1 MTQVFSGVI
10 LFVLVT
16 VLASGIVAGVIYA
29 IGYGSFAYNLDSLL
43 MAFALFAGF
52 ALASSIVL
60 VVLAWRGRREPLLDG
75 TLTLNILIIGFNL
88 AWFGIAL
95 SQGPSPYPDSMPMFY
110 AMLTSGLLVACL
122 VPAHIIGVLCLS
134 RTPLLRGLVPKQK
147 GPAVASP

>member
-1 MTQVFSGVI
+1 MTQVFSGLM

-29 IGYGSFAYNLDSLL
+29 IGYGSFVYNLDSLL

-75 TLTLNILIIGFNL
+75 TLTLNVLLIAFNL

-110 AMLTSGLLVACL
+110 AMLASGLLVACL
-122 VPAHIIGVLCLS
+122 IPAHIIAVLCLS
-134 RTPLLRGLVPKQK
+134 RTPLLRGLVQKQRR
-147 GPAVASP
+147 PAAASP